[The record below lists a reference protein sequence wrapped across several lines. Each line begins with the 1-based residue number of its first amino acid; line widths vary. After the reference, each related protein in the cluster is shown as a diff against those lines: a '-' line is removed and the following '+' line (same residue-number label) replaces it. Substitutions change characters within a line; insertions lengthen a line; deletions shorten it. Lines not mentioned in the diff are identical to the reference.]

1 MDKFNINTDNL
12 LEFALNKLNITKEEL
27 REELEEEYK
36 RREIDKQVLEHIE
49 KRSNDFTSYCSN
61 RSCMDCEIR
70 KFKKDNNFATI
81 STGGCILVYEYLFK
95 RGCEYEL

>member
-36 RREIDKQVLEHIE
+36 RREIDKQVLEDIE

-70 KFKKDNNFATI
+70 KFKKDNNFVAI

-95 RGCEYEL
+95 RGC

>member
-12 LEFALNKLNITKEEL
+12 LEFALNKLNITK
-27 REELEEEYK
+27 EELEEEYK

-49 KRSNDFTSYCSN
+49 KRSNDFTNYCSN

-70 KFKKDNNFATI
+70 KFKKDNNFVAI

-95 RGCEYEL
+95 RGC

>member
-27 REELEEEYK
+27 REELEEEYE

-49 KRSNDFTSYCSN
+49 KRSNDFTSYCSD

-70 KFKKDNNFATI
+70 KFKKDNNFVAI

-95 RGCEYEL
+95 RGC

>member
-12 LEFALNKLNITKEEL
+12 LEFALNKLDITK
-27 REELEEEYK
+27 EELEEEYK

-49 KRSNDFTSYCSN
+49 KRSNDFTSYCSD

-70 KFKKDNNFATI
+70 KFKKDNNFVAI

-95 RGCEYEL
+95 RGC

>member
-12 LEFALNKLNITKEEL
+12 LEFALNKLDITK
-27 REELEEEYK
+27 EELEEEYK
-36 RREIDKQVLEHIE
+36 IREIDKQVLEHIE
-49 KRSNDFTSYCSN
+49 KRSNDFTSYCSD

-70 KFKKDNNFATI
+70 KFKKDNNFVAI

-95 RGCEYEL
+95 RGC